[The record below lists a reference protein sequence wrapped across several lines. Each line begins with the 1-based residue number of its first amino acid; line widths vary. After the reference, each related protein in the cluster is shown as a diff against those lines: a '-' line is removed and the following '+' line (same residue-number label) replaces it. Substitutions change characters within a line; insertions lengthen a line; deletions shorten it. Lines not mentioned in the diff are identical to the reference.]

1 MNGNEHNPSPESEPR
16 LEPALESSLRGLYG
30 GAGTLPPALDSAVMR
45 LAGERAAIVRR
56 KRAWY
61 RFAGRAAA
69 VAAAAGLALAAV
81 IIPRIGTSPAVP
93 AAAALAAGI
102 GDVNG
107 DGVVDILDAL
117 ALATRLEE
125 LGERTAHLP
134 AGWDANGDG
143 VIDHRDAETIA
154 QRAVRLEGR
163 G

>member
-1 MNGNEHNPSPESEPR
+1 
-16 LEPALESSLRGLYG
+16 
-30 GAGTLPPALDSAVMR
+30 
-45 LAGERAAIVRR
+45 
-56 KRAWY
+56 
-61 RFAGRAAA
+61 
-69 VAAAAGLALAAV
+69 
-81 IIPRIGTSPAVP
+81 
-93 AAAALAAGI
+93 
-102 GDVNG
+102 
-107 DGVVDILDAL
+107 VVDILDAL